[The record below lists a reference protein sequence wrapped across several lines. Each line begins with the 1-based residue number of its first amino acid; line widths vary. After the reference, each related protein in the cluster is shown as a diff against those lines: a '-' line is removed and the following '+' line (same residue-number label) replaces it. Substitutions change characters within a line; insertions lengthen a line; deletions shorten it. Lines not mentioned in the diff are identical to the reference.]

1 VPGTWTT
8 CASEGGSCAVN
19 GTAQVRY
26 GTATAYVTKTVTG
39 TIACSNASFGDPAPG
54 YGKTCSIGSA
64 TTPTPAPT
72 PMPTPAPAP
81 STETWTTCA
90 NEGGTCTVSG
100 TREVRYGYAGKFA
113 SKIVSGA
120 VACSNAV
127 FGDPYPNYGKS
138 CSYSSVAR

>member
-1 VPGTWTT
+1 
-8 CASEGGSCAVN
+8 
-19 GTAQVRY
+19 
-26 GTATAYVTKTVTG
+26 VTG

-138 CSYSSVAR
+138 CSYSSVTR